1 MACPPYWV
9 CERNLTYSR
18 VGIGKNGALAHH
30 CDGAK
35 RNNCVI
41 ATNQRCGRTATAK
54 TIDAPDR
61 MLEEE
66 LMT

>member
-1 MACPPYWV
+1 
-9 CERNLTYSR
+9 LTYSR

-30 CDGAK
+30 CDGAN

-41 ATNQRCGRTATAK
+41 ATNQRCGRTATAT

-66 LMT
+66 LMA